1 MFKVALFL
9 IARTWKK
16 PKCPS
21 TDEWREKT
29 QCMCVCVVWF
39 ICVMEYDS
47 AIKNEMPFAATWMDP
62 ELVIISKIRQE
73 EIDKYYIISLM
84 CCA

>member
-1 MFKVALFL
+1 MDRGAWQANTVYGVTKSETQLKRL
-9 IARTWKK
+9 
-16 PKCPS
+16 S
-21 TDEWREKT
+21 THT
-29 QCMCVCVVWF
+29 
-39 ICVMEYDS
+39 
-47 AIKNEMPFAATWMDP
+47 ATWMDP